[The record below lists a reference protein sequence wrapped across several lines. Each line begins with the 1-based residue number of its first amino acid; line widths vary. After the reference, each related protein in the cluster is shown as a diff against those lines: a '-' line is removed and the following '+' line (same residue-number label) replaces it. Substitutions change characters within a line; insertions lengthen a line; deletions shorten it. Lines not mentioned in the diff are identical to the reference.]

1 MISKSALALF
11 LSVAASLLSQ
21 NTWAILS
28 DDEAR
33 RAILELRKSV
43 STSQAAILDLQ
54 NQLDKH
60 KSENAQLRGQI
71 ESLQK
76 QNEDLSKQNDDLS
89 NNQKSFYQDLD
100 ARVSRLE
107 PQNVEVEGV
116 TGIVQAGEKSSYDE
130 ALKSFQAGLIKNAD
144 TEFTSFIRK
153 YSSSPYLPLALYW
166 SGNTKYALKDYKAAI
181 TQLQGLISRYPGHQR
196 VPAATLTMANANLE
210 SGKKAVAKKL
220 FTDLI
225 AKYPDSDA
233 ANEAKPILAGIK

>member
-1 MISKSALALF
+1 VISKSALALF

-76 QNEDLSKQNDDLS
+76 QNDDLS

-130 ALKSFQAGLIKNAD
+130 ALKSFQAGQIKNAD
-144 TEFTSFIRK
+144 SEFTSFIRK
-153 YSSSPYLPLALYW
+153 YPSSPYLPLALYW

-196 VPAATLTMANANLE
+196 VPAAILTMANANLE

>member
-43 STSQAAILDLQ
+43 SASQAAILDLQ

-76 QNEDLSKQNDDLS
+76 QSDDLS

-100 ARVSRLE
+100 ARISRLE

-130 ALKSFQAGLIKNAD
+130 ALKSFQAGQIKNAD
-144 TEFTSFIRK
+144 SEFTTFIRK
-153 YSSSPYLPLALYW
+153 YPSSPYLPLALYW

-196 VPAATLTMANANLE
+196 VPAATLTMVNANLE

-220 FTDLI
+220 LTDLI
-225 AKYPDSDA
+225 SKYPDSDA
-233 ANEAKPILAGIK
+233 AKEAKPILAGIK

>member
-1 MISKSALALF
+1 VISKSALALF

-43 STSQAAILDLQ
+43 SASQAAILDLQ

-76 QNEDLSKQNDDLS
+76 QSDDLS

-100 ARVSRLE
+100 ARISRLE
-107 PQNVEVEGV
+107 PQTVEVEGV

-130 ALKSFQAGLIKNAD
+130 ALKSFQAGQIKNAD
-144 TEFTSFIRK
+144 SEFTTFIRK
-153 YSSSPYLPLALYW
+153 YPSSPYLPLALYW

-220 FTDLI
+220 LTDLI
-225 AKYPDSDA
+225 SKYPDSDA
-233 ANEAKPILAGIK
+233 AKEAKPILSGIK

>member
-1 MISKSALALF
+1 VISKSALALF

-21 NTWAILS
+21 NTWAMLS

-71 ESLQK
+71 ENLQ
-76 QNEDLSKQNDDLS
+76 KQNDDLS

-130 ALKSFQAGLIKNAD
+130 ALKSFQAGQIKNAD
-144 TEFTSFIRK
+144 SEFTSFIRK
-153 YSSSPYLPLALYW
+153 YPSSPYLPLALYW

>member
-1 MISKSALALF
+1 VISKSALALF

-43 STSQAAILDLQ
+43 SASQAAMLDLQ

-76 QNEDLSKQNDDLS
+76 QSDDLS

-100 ARVSRLE
+100 ARISRLE
-107 PQNVEVEGV
+107 PQTVEVEGV

-130 ALKSFQAGLIKNAD
+130 ALKSFQAGQIKNAD
-144 TEFTSFIRK
+144 SEFTTFIRK
-153 YSSSPYLPLALYW
+153 YPSSPYLPLALYW

-220 FTDLI
+220 LTDLI
-225 AKYPDSDA
+225 SKYPDSDA
-233 ANEAKPILAGIK
+233 AKEAKPILAGIK

>member
-1 MISKSALALF
+1 MISKSGFVLF

-43 STSQAAILDLQ
+43 SASQAAILDLQ
-54 NQLDKH
+54 NQLDKQ

-76 QNEDLSKQNDDLS
+76 QSDDLS

-100 ARVSRLE
+100 ARISRLE
-107 PQNVEVEGV
+107 PQHVEVEGV

-130 ALKSFQAGLIKNAD
+130 ALKSFQAGQIKNAD
-144 TEFTSFIRK
+144 SEFTTFIRK
-153 YSSSPYLPLALYW
+153 YPSSPYLPLALYW

-220 FTDLI
+220 LTDLI
-225 AKYPDSDA
+225 SKYPDSDA
-233 ANEAKPILAGIK
+233 AKEAKPILAGIK

>member
-1 MISKSALALF
+1 VISKSALALF

-43 STSQAAILDLQ
+43 SASQAAILDLQ

-76 QNEDLSKQNDDLS
+76 QSDDLS

-100 ARVSRLE
+100 ARISRLE

-130 ALKSFQAGLIKNAD
+130 ALKSFQAGQIKNAD
-144 TEFTSFIRK
+144 SEFTTFIRK
-153 YSSSPYLPLALYW
+153 YPSSPYLPLALYW

-220 FTDLI
+220 LTDLI
-225 AKYPDSDA
+225 SKYPDSDA
-233 ANEAKPILAGIK
+233 AKEAKPILASIK

>member
-33 RAILELRKSV
+33 RAILELPKSV
-43 STSQAAILDLQ
+43 SASQAAMLDLQ

-76 QNEDLSKQNDDLS
+76 QSDDLS

-100 ARVSRLE
+100 ARISRLE

-130 ALKSFQAGLIKNAD
+130 ALKSFQAGQIKNAD
-144 TEFTSFIRK
+144 SEFTTFIRK
-153 YSSSPYLPLALYW
+153 YPSSPYLPLALYW

-220 FTDLI
+220 LTDLI
-225 AKYPDSDA
+225 SKYPDSDA
-233 ANEAKPILAGIK
+233 AKEAKPILAGIK

>member
-76 QNEDLSKQNDDLS
+76 QSDDLS

-100 ARVSRLE
+100 ARISRLE

-130 ALKSFQAGLIKNAD
+130 ALKSFQAGQIKNAD
-144 TEFTSFIRK
+144 SEFTTFIRK
-153 YSSSPYLPLALYW
+153 YPSSPYLPLALYW

-220 FTDLI
+220 LTDLI
-225 AKYPDSDA
+225 SKYPDSDA
-233 ANEAKPILAGIK
+233 AKEAKPILAGIK

>member
-1 MISKSALALF
+1 MISKSGFVLF

-43 STSQAAILDLQ
+43 SASQAAILDLQ
-54 NQLDKH
+54 NQLDKQ

-76 QNEDLSKQNDDLS
+76 QSDDLN

-107 PQNVEVEGV
+107 PQNVEIEGV

-130 ALKSFQAGLIKNAD
+130 ALKSFQAGQIKNAD
-144 TEFTSFIRK
+144 SEFTSFIRK
-153 YSSSPYLPLALYW
+153 YPSSPYLPLALYW

>member
-76 QNEDLSKQNDDLS
+76 QNDDLS

-130 ALKSFQAGLIKNAD
+130 ALKSFQAGQIKNAD
-144 TEFTSFIRK
+144 SEFTSFIRK
-153 YSSSPYLPLALYW
+153 YPSSPYLPLALYW

-196 VPAATLTMANANLE
+196 VPTATLTMANANLE

>member
-1 MISKSALALF
+1 VISKSALALF

-43 STSQAAILDLQ
+43 SASQAAILDLQ

-76 QNEDLSKQNDDLS
+76 QSDDLS

-100 ARVSRLE
+100 ARISRLE

-130 ALKSFQAGLIKNAD
+130 ALKSFQAGQIKNAD
-144 TEFTSFIRK
+144 SEFTTYIR
-153 YSSSPYLPLALYW
+153 PLLETAKVQN
-166 SGNTKYALKDYKAAI
+166 SKTK
-181 TQLQGLISRYPGHQR
+181 T
-196 VPAATLTMANANLE
+196 
-210 SGKKAVAKKL
+210 
-220 FTDLI
+220 
-225 AKYPDSDA
+225 
-233 ANEAKPILAGIK
+233 

>member
-1 MISKSALALF
+1 MISKSGFVLF

-43 STSQAAILDLQ
+43 SASQAAILDLQ

-76 QNEDLSKQNDDLS
+76 QSDDLS

-100 ARVSRLE
+100 ARISRLE
-107 PQNVEVEGV
+107 PQTVEVEGV

-130 ALKSFQAGLIKNAD
+130 ALKSFQAGQIKNAD
-144 TEFTSFIRK
+144 SEFTTFIRK
-153 YSSSPYLPLALYW
+153 YPSSPYLPLALYW

-220 FTDLI
+220 LTDLI
-225 AKYPDSDA
+225 SKYPDSDA
-233 ANEAKPILAGIK
+233 AKEAKPILAGIK

>member
-1 MISKSALALF
+1 VISKSALALF

-43 STSQAAILDLQ
+43 SASQAAILDLQ

-76 QNEDLSKQNDDLS
+76 QSDDLS

-100 ARVSRLE
+100 ARISRLE

-130 ALKSFQAGLIKNAD
+130 ALKSFQAGQIKNAD
-144 TEFTSFIRK
+144 SEFTTFIRK
-153 YSSSPYLPLALYW
+153 YPSSPYLPLALYW

-210 SGKKAVAKKL
+210 SGKKPRS
-220 FTDLI
+220 
-225 AKYPDSDA
+225 Y
-233 ANEAKPILAGIK
+233 

>member
-43 STSQAAILDLQ
+43 SASQAAILDLQ

-76 QNEDLSKQNDDLS
+76 QSDDLS

-100 ARVSRLE
+100 ARISRLE

-130 ALKSFQAGLIKNAD
+130 ALKSFQAGQIKNAD
-144 TEFTSFIRK
+144 SEFTTFIRK
-153 YSSSPYLPLALYW
+153 YPSSPYLPLALYW

-210 SGKKAVAKKL
+210 SGKKAIAKKL
-220 FTDLI
+220 LTDLI

-233 ANEAKPILAGIK
+233 AKEAKPILAGIK

>member
-1 MISKSALALF
+1 VISKSGFVLF

-43 STSQAAILDLQ
+43 SASQAAILDLQ

-76 QNEDLSKQNDDLS
+76 QSDDLS

-100 ARVSRLE
+100 ARISRLE

-116 TGIVQAGEKSSYDE
+116 TGIVQTGEKSSYDE
-130 ALKSFQAGLIKNAD
+130 ALKSFQAGQIKNAD
-144 TEFTSFIRK
+144 SEFTTFIRK
-153 YSSSPYLPLALYW
+153 YPSSPYLPLALYW

-181 TQLQGLISRYPGHQR
+181 TQLQDLISRYPGHQR
-196 VPAATLTMANANLE
+196 VPAAILTMANANLE

>member
-1 MISKSALALF
+1 M
-11 LSVAASLLSQ
+11 SQ

-43 STSQAAILDLQ
+43 SASQAAILDLQ

-76 QNEDLSKQNDDLS
+76 QSDDLS

-130 ALKSFQAGLIKNAD
+130 ALKSFQAGQIKNAD
-144 TEFTSFIRK
+144 SEFTSFIRK
-153 YSSSPYLPLALYW
+153 YPSSPYLPLALYW

-181 TQLQGLISRYPGHQR
+181 TQLQDLISRYPGHQR
-196 VPAATLTMANANLE
+196 VPAAILTMANANLE

>member
-43 STSQAAILDLQ
+43 SASQSAILDLQ

-71 ESLQK
+71 ESLQ
-76 QNEDLSKQNDDLS
+76 KQNDDLS

-130 ALKSFQAGLIKNAD
+130 ALKSFQAGQIKNAD
-144 TEFTSFIRK
+144 SEFTSFIRK
-153 YSSSPYLPLALYW
+153 YPSSPYLPLALYW

-196 VPAATLTMANANLE
+196 VPAAILTMANANLE

>member
-1 MISKSALALF
+1 VISKSALALF

-21 NTWAILS
+21 NTWAMLS

-76 QNEDLSKQNDDLS
+76 QSDDLS

-130 ALKSFQAGLIKNAD
+130 ALKSFQAGQIKNAD
-144 TEFTSFIRK
+144 SEFTSFIRK
-153 YSSSPYLPLALYW
+153 YPSSPYLPLALYW

>member
-1 MISKSALALF
+1 VISKSALALF

-43 STSQAAILDLQ
+43 SASQAAILDLQ
-54 NQLDKH
+54 NQLDKQ

-76 QNEDLSKQNDDLS
+76 QSDDLN

-100 ARVSRLE
+100 VRVSRLE

-130 ALKSFQAGLIKNAD
+130 ALKSFQAGQIKNAD
-144 TEFTSFIRK
+144 SEFTTFIRK
-153 YSSSPYLPLALYW
+153 YPSSPYLPLALYW

-210 SGKKAVAKKL
+210 SGKKAIAKKL
-220 FTDLI
+220 LTDLI
-225 AKYPDSDA
+225 SKYPDSDA
-233 ANEAKPILAGIK
+233 AKEAKPILAGIK

>member
-1 MISKSALALF
+1 MISKSVLALF
-11 LSVAASLLSQ
+11 FSVAASLLSQ
-21 NTWAILS
+21 NTWAMLS

-43 STSQAAILDLQ
+43 SASQSAILDLQ

-71 ESLQK
+71 ENLQ
-76 QNEDLSKQNDDLS
+76 KQNDDLS

-130 ALKSFQAGLIKNAD
+130 ALKSFQAGQIKNAD
-144 TEFTSFIRK
+144 SEFTSFIRK
-153 YSSSPYLPLALYW
+153 YPSSPYLPLALYW

>member
-1 MISKSALALF
+1 MISKSGFVLF
-11 LSVAASLLSQ
+11 LSIAASLLSQ

-43 STSQAAILDLQ
+43 SASQAAILDLQ
-54 NQLDKH
+54 NQLDKQ

-76 QNEDLSKQNDDLS
+76 QSDDLN

-130 ALKSFQAGLIKNAD
+130 ALKSFQAGQIKNAD
-144 TEFTSFIRK
+144 SEFTSFIRK
-153 YSSSPYLPLALYW
+153 YPSSPYLPLALYW

-196 VPAATLTMANANLE
+196 VPAAILTMANANLE

>member
-43 STSQAAILDLQ
+43 SASQAAILDLQ
-54 NQLDKH
+54 NQLDKQ

-76 QNEDLSKQNDDLS
+76 QSDDLS

-100 ARVSRLE
+100 ARISRLE
-107 PQNVEVEGV
+107 PQTVEVEGV

-130 ALKSFQAGLIKNAD
+130 ALKSFQAGQIKNAD
-144 TEFTSFIRK
+144 SEFTSFIRK
-153 YSSSPYLPLALYW
+153 YPSSPYLPLALYW

-220 FTDLI
+220 LTDLI
-225 AKYPDSDA
+225 SKYPDSDA
-233 ANEAKPILAGIK
+233 AKEAKPILAGIK

>member
-1 MISKSALALF
+1 VISKSGFVLF

-43 STSQAAILDLQ
+43 SASQAAILDLQ

-76 QNEDLSKQNDDLS
+76 QSDDLS

-100 ARVSRLE
+100 ARISRLE

-130 ALKSFQAGLIKNAD
+130 ALKSFQAGQIKNAD
-144 TEFTSFIRK
+144 SEFTTFIRK
-153 YSSSPYLPLALYW
+153 YPSSPYLPLALYW

-210 SGKKAVAKKL
+210 SGKKAIAKKL
-220 FTDLI
+220 LTDLI
-225 AKYPDSDA
+225 SKYPDSDA
-233 ANEAKPILAGIK
+233 AKEAKPILAGIK

>member
-21 NTWAILS
+21 NTWAMLS

-71 ESLQK
+71 ENLQ
-76 QNEDLSKQNDDLS
+76 KQNDDLS

-107 PQNVEVEGV
+107 PQNVEIEGV

-130 ALKSFQAGLIKNAD
+130 ALKSFQAGQIKNAD
-144 TEFTSFIRK
+144 SEFTSFIRK
-153 YSSSPYLPLALYW
+153 YPSSPYLPLALYW

>member
-1 MISKSALALF
+1 VISKSGFVLF

-43 STSQAAILDLQ
+43 SASQAAILDLQ
-54 NQLDKH
+54 NQLDKQ

-76 QNEDLSKQNDDLS
+76 QGDDLN

-130 ALKSFQAGLIKNAD
+130 ALKSFQEGQIKNAD
-144 TEFTSFIRK
+144 SEFTSFIRK
-153 YSSSPYLPLALYW
+153 YPSSPYLPLALYW
-166 SGNTKYALKDYKAAI
+166 SGNTKYAQKDYKAAI

>member
-43 STSQAAILDLQ
+43 SASQAAILDLQ

-76 QNEDLSKQNDDLS
+76 QSDDLS

-100 ARVSRLE
+100 ARISRLE
-107 PQNVEVEGV
+107 PQTVEVEGV

-130 ALKSFQAGLIKNAD
+130 ALKSFQAGQIKNAD
-144 TEFTSFIRK
+144 SEFTSFIRK
-153 YSSSPYLPLALYW
+153 YPSSPYLPLALYW

-196 VPAATLTMANANLE
+196 VPAAILTMANANLE

>member
-43 STSQAAILDLQ
+43 SASQAAILDLQ

-76 QNEDLSKQNDDLS
+76 QSDDLN

-100 ARVSRLE
+100 ARISRLE

-130 ALKSFQAGLIKNAD
+130 ALKSFQAGQIKNAD
-144 TEFTSFIRK
+144 SEFTTFIRK
-153 YSSSPYLPLALYW
+153 YPSSPYLPLALYW

-220 FTDLI
+220 LTDLI
-225 AKYPDSDA
+225 SKYPDSDA
-233 ANEAKPILAGIK
+233 AKEAKPILAGIK

>member
-43 STSQAAILDLQ
+43 SASQSAILDLQ

-71 ESLQK
+71 ESLQ
-76 QNEDLSKQNDDLS
+76 KQNDDLS

-107 PQNVEVEGV
+107 PQNVEVEGL

-130 ALKSFQAGLIKNAD
+130 ALKSFQAGQIKNAD
-144 TEFTSFIRK
+144 SEFTSFIRK
-153 YSSSPYLPLALYW
+153 YPSSPYLPLALYW

>member
-1 MISKSALALF
+1 M
-11 LSVAASLLSQ
+11 
-21 NTWAILS
+21 LS

-76 QNEDLSKQNDDLS
+76 QNDDLS
-89 NNQKSFYQDLD
+89 NNQKSFYQYLD

-130 ALKSFQAGLIKNAD
+130 ALKSFQAGQIKNAD
-144 TEFTSFIRK
+144 SEFTSFIRK
-153 YSSSPYLPLALYW
+153 YPSSPYLPLALYW

>member
-43 STSQAAILDLQ
+43 SASQAAILDLQ

-76 QNEDLSKQNDDLS
+76 QSDDLS

-100 ARVSRLE
+100 ARISRLE

-130 ALKSFQAGLIKNAD
+130 ALKSFQAGQIKNAD
-144 TEFTSFIRK
+144 SEFTTFIRK
-153 YSSSPYLPLALYW
+153 YPSSPYLPLALYW

-196 VPAATLTMANANLE
+196 VPAAILTMANANLE

>member
-1 MISKSALALF
+1 MISKSVFALF

-43 STSQAAILDLQ
+43 SASQAAILDLQ

-76 QNEDLSKQNDDLS
+76 QSDDLS

-100 ARVSRLE
+100 ARISRLE

-130 ALKSFQAGLIKNAD
+130 ALKSFQAGQIKNAD
-144 TEFTSFIRK
+144 SEFTTFIRK
-153 YSSSPYLPLALYW
+153 YPSSPYLPLALYW
-166 SGNTKYALKDYKAAI
+166 SGITKYALKDYKAAI

-210 SGKKAVAKKL
+210 SGKKAIAKKL
-220 FTDLI
+220 LTDLI
-225 AKYPDSDA
+225 SKYPDSDA
-233 ANEAKPILAGIK
+233 AKEAKPILAGIK

>member
-43 STSQAAILDLQ
+43 SASQAAILDLQ

-76 QNEDLSKQNDDLS
+76 QSDDLS

-100 ARVSRLE
+100 ARISRLE

-130 ALKSFQAGLIKNAD
+130 ALKSFQAGQIKNAD
-144 TEFTSFIRK
+144 NEFTTFIRK
-153 YSSSPYLPLALYW
+153 YPSSPYLPLALYW

-210 SGKKAVAKKL
+210 SGKKAIAKKL
-220 FTDLI
+220 LTDLI
-225 AKYPDSDA
+225 SKYPDSDA
-233 ANEAKPILAGIK
+233 AKEAKPILAGIK

>member
-1 MISKSALALF
+1 VISKSALALF

-43 STSQAAILDLQ
+43 SASQAAILDLQ

-76 QNEDLSKQNDDLS
+76 QSDDLS

-100 ARVSRLE
+100 ARISRLE
-107 PQNVEVEGV
+107 PQTVEVEGV

-130 ALKSFQAGLIKNAD
+130 ALKSFQAGQIKNAD
-144 TEFTSFIRK
+144 SEFTSFIRK
-153 YSSSPYLPLALYW
+153 YPSSPYLPLALYW

-220 FTDLI
+220 FTVLI

>member
-43 STSQAAILDLQ
+43 SASQAAILDLQ

-76 QNEDLSKQNDDLS
+76 QSDDLS

-100 ARVSRLE
+100 ARISRLE
-107 PQNVEVEGV
+107 PKNVEVEGV

-130 ALKSFQAGLIKNAD
+130 ALKSFQAGQIKNAD
-144 TEFTSFIRK
+144 SEFTTFIRK
-153 YSSSPYLPLALYW
+153 YPSSPYLPLALYW

-220 FTDLI
+220 LTDLI
-225 AKYPDSDA
+225 SKYPDSDA
-233 ANEAKPILAGIK
+233 AKEAKPILAGIK

>member
-43 STSQAAILDLQ
+43 SASQAAILDLQ

-76 QNEDLSKQNDDLS
+76 QSDDLS

-100 ARVSRLE
+100 ARISRLE

-130 ALKSFQAGLIKNAD
+130 ALKSFQAGQIKNAD
-144 TEFTSFIRK
+144 SEFTSFIRK
-153 YSSSPYLPLALYW
+153 YPSSPYLPLALYW

-210 SGKKAVAKKL
+210 SGKKAIAKKL
-220 FTDLI
+220 LTDLI
-225 AKYPDSDA
+225 SKYPDSDA
-233 ANEAKPILAGIK
+233 AKEAKPILAGIK